1 MNNLQGSI
9 NGSRMDIE
17 KKSHDGEICHPHGGK
32 HVDPRGKL
40 LTTSFFMASFLHLMD
55 PVDI

>member
-1 MNNLQGSI
+1 MNTSQGSI

-40 LTTSFFMASFLHLMD
+40 LTTSFH
-55 PVDI
+55 DIFFNI